1 MLQQILD
8 TEEQSHGF
16 PVILFPCVLYSPLS
30 VFICLWVTLCFTSS
44 VCFLVW
50 LQNQCPAHINLICDC
65 MLSDLHHWTVVL
77 SYILHSILTF
87 YYFVFSFDLVGLF
100 VCLSCAFFTCFL
112 VSVFTFCSCFLGL
125 WFISLFYSK
134 FWTTSVPL
142 CNLQTQTAVSG

>member
-50 LQNQCPAHINLICDC
+50 LQNQCPAHINFNLWLYAFRFASLKCGFK
-65 MLSDLHHWTVVL
+65 
-77 SYILHSILTF
+77 LHSILTF

-100 VCLSCAFFTCFL
+100 ACLSCAFFTCFL

-125 WFISLFYSK
+125 WFIILFYSN

-142 CNLQTQTAVSG
+142 CNLLTQTAVSG